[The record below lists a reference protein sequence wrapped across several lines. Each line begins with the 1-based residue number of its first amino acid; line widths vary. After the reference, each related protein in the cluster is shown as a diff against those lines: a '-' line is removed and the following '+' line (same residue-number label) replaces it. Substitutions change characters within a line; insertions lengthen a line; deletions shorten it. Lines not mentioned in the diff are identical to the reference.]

1 MLKIACVNYY
11 GLWFLPVHQNY
22 LEDLVPGRES
32 NTNEI
37 ETLQS
42 SSQRK
47 HIECKDVLYWQ
58 QELAMGPEKGSKK
71 REQKM

>member
-1 MLKIACVNYY
+1 MCKL
-11 GLWFLPVHQNY
+11 LWTLIPTLHQKY
-22 LEDLVPGRES
+22 LEDLMPGSTLGARVS

-58 QELAMGPEKGSKK
+58 QE
-71 REQKM
+71 